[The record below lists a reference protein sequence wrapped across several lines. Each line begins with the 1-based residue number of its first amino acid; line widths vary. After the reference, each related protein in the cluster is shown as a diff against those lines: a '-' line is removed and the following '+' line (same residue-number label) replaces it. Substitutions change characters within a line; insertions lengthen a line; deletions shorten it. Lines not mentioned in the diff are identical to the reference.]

1 MKQLIADV
9 RRYWD
14 RRAIVAVRSL
24 CRFGHVLKT
33 AAGDSLVAV
42 LGQALRRTD
51 YRLVIVLWLRKRTRQ
66 RYWLR
71 LSGLSSR
78 GRGSGVIAMF
88 ALCLSGP
95 ARARPRAYSYR
106 LRLSGLSSRAQRPGV
121 IAMFA
126 LCSSD
131 SGCARRRA
139 FRCRPS
145 LRPCLFAAKFFG
157 VTALFT
163 LCSVVFGRARRR
175 VRLVCF

>member
-66 RYWLR
+66 RKTDWGHR
-71 LSGLSSR
+71 PVFPVCQSR
-78 GRGSGVIAMF
+78 GQGCGVIAMF

-139 FRCRPS
+139 RITTGAFYPVLTR
-145 LRPCLFAAKFFG
+145 LLFADSIKCVG
-157 VTALFT
+157 
-163 LCSVVFGRARRR
+163 
-175 VRLVCF
+175 